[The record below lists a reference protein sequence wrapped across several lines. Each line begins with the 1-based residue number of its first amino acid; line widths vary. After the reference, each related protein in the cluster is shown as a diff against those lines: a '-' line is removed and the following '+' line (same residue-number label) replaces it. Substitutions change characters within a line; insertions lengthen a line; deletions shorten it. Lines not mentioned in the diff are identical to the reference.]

1 MTLRPGAFASRLSV
15 HGVLGVVMV
24 VWLAPTVG
32 LLVTSLRPRE
42 AISASGW
49 WTTTPAEVTLQ
60 NYLQVLSA
68 QGMGAAFWNSTLIAV
83 PATALTVAVAALAAY
98 GFAWGRFRGRDWL
111 FLLVVGMLVVPP
123 QTLLVPVLRLSN
135 AAGLTGSYL
144 GIWLAHV
151 GFGLPLGIFLLRNF
165 YAALPGELVEAARV
179 DGASS
184 WQVFARVLLP
194 LSVPGLASLAIFQ
207 FMWVWNDLLVAMVL
221 MNDPA
226 TQPMT
231 VRIQALLGTY
241 ATEWDVMS
249 SAAFISMAVP
259 LAVFLALQ
267 RYFVTGITAGAV
279 KA

>member
-1 MTLRPGAFASRLSV
+1 MARTLASRLAV
-15 HGVLGVVMV
+15 HCVLAAITL
-24 VWLAPTVG
+24 VWLLPTVG
-32 LLVTSLRPRE
+32 LLVTSLRPRG

-49 WTTTPAEVTLQ
+49 WTVMPAEITLQ
-60 NYLQVLSA
+60 NYTHVLSA

-83 PATALTVAVAALAAY
+83 PATILTVAVAALAAY

-111 FLLVVGMLVVPP
+111 FLFVITMLVVPP
-123 QTLLVPVLRLSN
+123 QTLLVPVLRMANISGLS
-135 AAGLTGSYL
+135 GTYL
-144 GIWLAHV
+144 GIWLTHV
-151 GFGLPLGIFLLRNF
+151 GLGLPLGIFLLRNF

-179 DGASS
+179 DGATS
-184 WQVFARVLLP
+184 WQVFTRVLLP

-207 FMWVWNDLLVAMVL
+207 FLWVWNDLLVALVL
-221 MNDPA
+221 MNDPGL
-226 TQPMT
+226 QPMT

-249 SAAFISMAVP
+249 AAAFISMAVP
-259 LAVFLALQ
+259 LAVFFALQ

>member
-1 MTLRPGAFASRLSV
+1 MRLGAFASRLSV

-32 LLVTSLRPRE
+32 LLITSLRPRE
-42 AISASGW
+42 SISASGW

-60 NYLQVLSA
+60 NYFQVLSA

-111 FLLVVGMLVVPP
+111 FILVVGMLVVPP

-135 AAGLTGSYL
+135 AAGLTGTYL

-184 WQVFARVLLP
+184 WQVFTRVLLP

-207 FMWVWNDLLVAMVL
+207 FMWVWNDLLVALIL

-226 TQPMT
+226 SQPMT

-259 LAVFLALQ
+259 LGVFLALQ